1 MTAVI
6 TSSAWSGT
14 TGQRRAFRI
23 HGQESIT
30 RHGDHLRL
38 AINLDGCKRLWTVER
53 KSDLILISRFEE
65 YIASG
70 TEYCKA
76 SVSDFVQRGG
86 FVPKDESDK
95 EVMFYLSC
103 MEDYYLALLI
113 RIYGE
118 DKLREDFK
126 IGERLN
132 EFWKGIDDLKK
143 MHFPGKV

>member
-1 MTAVI
+1 MSVNM
-6 TSSAWSGT
+6 
-14 TGQRRAFRI
+14 
-23 HGQESIT
+23 E
-30 RHGDHLRL
+30 LRD
-38 AINLDGCKRLWTVER
+38 AMR
-53 KSDLILISRFEE
+53 K
-65 YIASG
+65 A
-70 TEYCKA
+70 YCKA